1 MSTAIRLLLASLC
14 LLATNCFTCLGIAS
28 DPPVTASSPE
38 RDPDK
43 ALQQLQKSYSLFP
56 YNEKIKHDLAGALEA
71 AGQRQLKLRQYDQA
85 AETFDQ
91 GRNLLPGQGDFG
103 ILRGIAL
110 YLGKRYDE
118 AAYELERTRQVTG
131 DRADLLYY
139 LGRVRYDAG
148 DLAAALDAWN
158 RALEMDPESKPV
170 REAAEKARREAAVE
184 TKMGKG
190 YRSMFVISYDEG
202 SMSTL
207 ADDVL
212 KALENAYNRVGSDLD
227 HYPSVRVPVIL
238 YTRTDYRTVTTGPEW
253 SGGLYDG
260 KVRLP
265 IGGVGEV
272 NAVLRGVL
280 IHEYAHVVVRELTGG
295 NCPSWLNEGI
305 AEMQGRAE
313 YDPPLAVL
321 ENAAKTGAL
330 LTAASLEKSL
340 LGLSGKEAQLAYQQS
355 YSMVKYLVSTYGWHK
370 VKEILVNLGS
380 GMDIGTAVARVF
392 VDYNLDYG
400 GLVQDWQEQVV
411 KEYGRGA
418 ETIKQ
423 ADLW

>member
-1 MSTAIRLLLASLC
+1 MHAACTRLLVAVLCSL
-14 LLATNCFTCLGIAS
+14 LFTNCFTFSVIAA
-28 DPPVTASSPE
+28 DPSVASPLSSP
-38 RDPDK
+38 DPDK
-43 ALQQLQKSYSLFP
+43 VLQQLQKSYSLFP

-85 AETFDQ
+85 AGIFDQ

-110 YLGKRYDE
+110 YLGRRYDE
-118 AAYELERTRQVTG
+118 AAYELERTRQVAG
-131 DRADLLYY
+131 ERVDLLYY
-139 LGRVRYDAG
+139 LGRVRYDTG
-148 DLAAALDAWN
+148 DFSSALEAWD
-158 RALEMDPESKPV
+158 RALEIDPESKPV
-170 REAAEKARREAAVE
+170 REVAEKARREAAVE
-184 TKMGKG
+184 MKMGKG

-202 SMSTL
+202 SMSAL

-212 KALENAYNRVGSDLD
+212 KALESAYNRVGSDLD

-265 IGGVGEV
+265 IGGAAEV
-272 NAVLRGVL
+272 NSVLRGVL

-305 AEMQGRAE
+305 AEMQGRSE
-313 YDPPLAVL
+313 YDPPLTVL
-321 ENAAKTGAL
+321 ETAATSGAL
-330 LTAASLEKSL
+330 LTAAILEKSL
-340 LGLSGKEAQLAYQQS
+340 LGMSGKEAQLAYQQS

-370 VKEILVNLGS
+370 VKEILVNLGG
-380 GMDIGTAVARVF
+380 GMDIGTAIARVF
-392 VDYNLDYG
+392 VDYNLDYA
-400 GLVQDWQEQVV
+400 GLVQEWQAQVV
-411 KEYGRGA
+411 KEYGR
-418 ETIKQ
+418 
-423 ADLW
+423 